1 MSGDIFLKLKDV
13 EDEGSKKGHEKEI
26 EVESF
31 SWGESNPTSF
41 AHASGG
47 GVGKV
52 AIQDVHF
59 TKLMSKSSANLA
71 QFCASGKHISEAVFT
86 FRKAGEDPQEYLKVK
101 LTDVMISSYQLSDS
115 SGGSVLPHESISL
128 AAAKVQFEYYP
139 QDEKGKLGAKAA
151 FGWDVS
157 KHKEDKP

>member
-13 EDEGSKKGHEKEI
+13 EGESDKKGHEKEI

-41 AHASGG
+41 AYGGGG

-52 AIQDVHF
+52 SIQDVHF
-59 TKLMSKSSANLA
+59 TKLVDKASGNLA
-71 QFCASGKHISEAVFT
+71 QFCASGKHIGEAQFT
-86 FRKAGEDPQEYLKVK
+86 FRKAGEDAQEYFKVK

-115 SGGSVLPHESISL
+115 SGGSTLPHESVSL

-139 QDEKGKLGAKAA
+139 QDEKGKLGAKSA
-151 FGWDVS
+151 FGWDIS
-157 KHKEDKP
+157 KHKEDRP